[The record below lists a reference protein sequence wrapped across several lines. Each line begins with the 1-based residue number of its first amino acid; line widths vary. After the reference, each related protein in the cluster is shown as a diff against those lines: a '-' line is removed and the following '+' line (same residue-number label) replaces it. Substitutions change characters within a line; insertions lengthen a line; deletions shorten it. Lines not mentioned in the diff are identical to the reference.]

1 MFVEENMAD
10 LLAAEEEPGKY
21 FVPPERELEKAGS
34 EVDPDDPLA
43 VLALKG
49 PAAEAKTK
57 EIASPEVSGP
67 SGTVSVLAPLQ
78 GMVIEF
84 SVGVGE
90 EVQKNQP
97 VAVMEALKME
107 HVIKS
112 EVSGVV
118 RELALE
124 VGDTIFESTPIMF
137 IEPLDVEGEYDSGE
151 SQDLDEIRPDVAE
164 VNHFHE
170 LTRDDA
176 RVEAAE

>member
-1 MFVEENMAD
+1 
-10 LLAAEEEPGKY
+10 
-21 FVPPERELEKAGS
+21 
-34 EVDPDDPLA
+34 
-43 VLALKG
+43 
-49 PAAEAKTK
+49 
-57 EIASPEVSGP
+57 
-67 SGTVSVLAPLQ
+67 
-78 GMVIEF
+78 
-84 SVGVGE
+84 
-90 EVQKNQP
+90 
-97 VAVMEALKME
+97 ME

-170 LTRDDA
+170 LTRDDS
-176 RVEAAE
+176 RVEAAEKRHEAGKRTARENILDLCDDGSFLNMGLWLQQLDTGTIQPKSLRSVLSERLLMRWSWV